1 MRLRILA
8 FAALLPLVF
17 LAGCPG
23 KDSPTS
29 PEGGSP
35 PGVTVSRSTAHFDLE
50 YDPRDS
56 GKMPAYESALEDNYE
71 RILNDLEV
79 TGLPRVY
86 GRFYPDQASF
96 DAAFNWA
103 AGEKGLVLDVD
114 DFRVVTVPFDPI
126 APVHEFTHCA
136 SLSIDIDAF
145 QVVWLWESVAVWET
159 GAFVPPSS
167 VPCVANGELP
177 TLERL
182 NQRDPACSVYD
193 LGYTIGELIV
203 QRWGPS
209 ALHDLLA
216 AHGDIRGVLGISV
229 ARFEADWHT
238 FLKQSYL

>member
-1 MRLRILA
+1 MRLRVPVS
-8 FAALLPLVF
+8 AALLPLVIF
-17 LAGCPG
+17 AGCSG
-23 KDSPTS
+23 KDSPTA
-29 PEGGSP
+29 PEGGAPSDA
-35 PGVTVSRSTAHFDLE
+35 TLSLSTTHFDLE
-50 YDPRDS
+50 YNASDS
-56 GKMPAYESALEDNYE
+56 SKMPAYESALEDNYE
-71 RILNDLEV
+71 RILNDIEV

-86 GRFYPDQASF
+86 GRFYPNQASF
-96 DAAFNWA
+96 DAAFSWA

-136 SLSIDIDAF
+136 SLSIDFDAY

-167 VPCVANGELP
+167 VPCVADGELP

-182 NQRDPACSVYD
+182 NQRDPSCSVYD
-193 LGYTIGELIV
+193 LGYTIGEFIV